1 MVQMSINTDWYAKTK
16 PEVAVL
22 KSNKYVE

>member
-1 MVQMSINTDWYAKTK
+1 MSITTYWYAKTI